1 MITEKQTGASRPELY
16 EMLEA
21 IDKVDTRVEAVK
33 LIKGYGQAY
42 QAFNDYLRCIFDE
55 SIQLLL
61 PKGRPPY
68 TPSGGAS
75 VPSTWHK
82 RHLDLAYFVKGLGR
96 DDMNQIKRE
105 SMFIQLLESI
115 HPDDA
120 LHISLIASKECK
132 VSGLSAD
139 VIEEALPGLLKS
151 FEK

>member
-1 MITEKQTGASRPELY
+1 MITETQQGKTRPELF

-21 IDKVDTRVEAVK
+21 IDKADTRDEIVK
-33 LIKGYGQAY
+33 LVKGYGSAY
-42 QAFNDYLRCIFDE
+42 QAFNDYLRCVFDE
-55 SIQLLL
+55 SIEFAL

-68 TPSGGAS
+68 TPSSGAS

-82 RHLDLAYFVKGLGR
+82 KHLDLPYFVKGLGR

-105 SMFIQLLESI
+105 SFFIQMLESI

-132 VSGLSAD
+132 VSGLNAE
-139 VIEEALPGLLKS
+139 VVEEALPGLLKN
-151 FEK
+151 K

>member
-1 MITEKQTGASRPELY
+1 MITEKQQGKTKPELY
-16 EMLEA
+16 QMLEA
-21 IDKVDTRVEAVK
+21 IDKADTREEAVK
-33 LIKGYGQAY
+33 LVKGYGSSY

-55 SIQLLL
+55 NIQFAL

-68 TPSGGAS
+68 TPSSGAS

-82 RHLDLAYFVKGLGR
+82 KHLQLKYFVKGLGL

-105 SMFIQLLESI
+105 SMFIQMLEAI

-132 VSGLSAD
+132 VSGLNAD
-139 VIEEALPGLLKS
+139 VIEEALPGLLQNKS
-151 FEK
+151 K

>member
-1 MITEKQTGASRPELY
+1 MITESQQGKTKPELY

-21 IDKVDTRVEAVK
+21 IDKADTREDIVK
-33 LIKGYGQAY
+33 LIKGYGSAY

-55 SIQLLL
+55 SIEFAL

-68 TPSGGAS
+68 TPSSGAS

-82 RHLDLAYFVKGLGR
+82 RHLDLVYFVKGLGR

-105 SMFIQLLESI
+105 SFFIQMLESI

-132 VSGLSAD
+132 VSGLNAE
-139 VIEEALPGLLKS
+139 VIEEALPGLLKN
-151 FEK
+151 K

>member
-1 MITEKQTGASRPELY
+1 MITETQQGKTRPELF

-21 IDKVDTRVEAVK
+21 IDKADTREDIVK
-33 LIKGYGQAY
+33 LVKGYGSAY

-55 SIQLLL
+55 SIEFAL

-68 TPSGGAS
+68 TPSSGAS

-82 RHLDLAYFVKGLGR
+82 RHLDLVYFVKGLGR

-105 SMFIQLLESI
+105 SFFIQMLESI

-132 VSGLSAD
+132 VSGLNAE
-139 VIEEALPGLLKS
+139 VIEEALPGLLKN
-151 FEK
+151 K

>member
-1 MITEKQTGASRPELY
+1 MITETQQGKTRPELF

-21 IDKVDTRVEAVK
+21 IDKADTREDIVK
-33 LIKGYGQAY
+33 LIKGYGSAY

-55 SIQLLL
+55 SIEFAL

-68 TPSGGAS
+68 TPSSGAS
-75 VPSTWHK
+75 VPSTQHK
-82 RHLDLAYFVKGLGR
+82 KHLDLVYFVKGLGR

-105 SMFIQLLESI
+105 SFFIQMLESI

-132 VSGLSAD
+132 VSGLNAEI
-139 VIEEALPGLLKS
+139 IEEALPGLLKN
-151 FEK
+151 K